1 MFQGTYLTS
10 LQQHLLI
17 HIKIKKITV
26 KQYTMAKK
34 LLNPK
39 YLFCILAEMKLIFQM
54 SPLEGYN
61 SSFLRF
67 SIRMPYKR
75 P

>member
-34 LLNPK
+34 IIK
-39 YLFCILAEMKLIFQM
+39 SQI
-54 SPLEGYN
+54 
-61 SSFLRF
+61 SFLYF
-67 SIRMPYKR
+67 SRNETNFSNVPLGGL
-75 P
+75 